1 LKAKETVIEKHK
13 KDIKERKGK
22 SVLDETPQEESFGPE
37 FPETVIFASFT
48 DLPLTKISAQ
58 TEMVNFDDIEGFV
71 SELRNFISENIIVLG
86 GPKRTTQKILFES

>member
-1 LKAKETVIEKHK
+1 MIFYSRFLLFKAEIKTPLKVKDVVVEKHK
-13 KDIKERKGK
+13 KDLKDRKGK

-58 TEMVNFDDIEGFV
+58 TEMVDN
-71 SELRNFISENIIVLG
+71 
-86 GPKRTTQKILFES
+86 